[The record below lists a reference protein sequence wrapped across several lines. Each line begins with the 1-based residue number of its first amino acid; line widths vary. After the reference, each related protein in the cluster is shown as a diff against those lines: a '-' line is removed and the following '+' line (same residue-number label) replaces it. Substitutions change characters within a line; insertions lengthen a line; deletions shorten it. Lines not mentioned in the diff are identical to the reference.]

1 MSLFDDDFYS
11 TRVKRRTRRV
21 QGYGQRS
28 SYGRGLRTGPV
39 FRIALLSSLV
49 SSLLVATVFA
59 FAIDRPSRQASQP
72 VMASGLTETSQPI
85 VKAASKIRPTVVSII
100 NRPAEAA
107 AAQNGSQS
115 ADDLENASLGSG
127 VIFEKKN
134 GKAHIITNAHVVEN
148 AGSLQIVMVNGEKK
162 EAKIVGMDTITDLAV
177 LEVDDKDIGTVA
189 KIGTSADLQEGETV
203 IAVGNPLGLSD
214 SLTDGIVSNL
224 KRIIPVSLSQD
235 GTYDWEEEVIQISA
249 PINPGNS
256 GGGLFNLDG
265 EVVGINS
272 MKIADMGVEGIGF
285 AIPIDDAMPVVKQL
299 LADGKVP
306 RPYLGVYAI
315 DLASY
320 LDTQQSAG
328 QADSGDGGSGGD
340 GSGDGSGGTDLPA
353 VPGDPGGDGSSDSP
367 DSAGQDAP
375 APVVP
380 DGVKNGVLVLE
391 AVGPAKEAGLKL
403 NDIIVGLDGKPI
415 DSMMEL
421 RKYLYNSKKIGETLT
436 VTYYRDGKKQ
446 ELGVKLAEKSDDNE

>member
-11 TRVKRRTRRV
+11 TRVKRRTRRE

-49 SSLLVATVFA
+49 SSLLVATVFT

-107 AAQNGSQS
+107 AAQDGSQS

-177 LEVDDKDIGTVA
+177 LEVDDKDIDTVA

-328 QADSGDGGSGGD
+328 QADSGDGGSG
-340 GSGDGSGGTDLPA
+340 DGSGGTDLPA

-367 DSAGQDAP
+367 NSSDSAQPDAP

-380 DGVKNGVLVLE
+380 DGVTNGVLVLE

>member
-1 MSLFDDDFYS
+1 MVLVMSFFNDDFYS
-11 TRVKRRTRRV
+11 TRVKRKAR
-21 QGYGQRS
+21 RS
-28 SYGRGLRTGPV
+28 SGFGRRASFGRGFRSGSGPGYRSGSS

-49 SSLLVATVFA
+49 SSLLVAIVFT
-59 FAIDRPSRQASQP
+59 FAIDRPHETDSHP

-85 VKAASKIRPTVVSII
+85 VTAAAKIRPTVVSII
-100 NRPAEAA
+100 NRPAQAEG
-107 AAQNGSQS
+107 GSLS
-115 ADDLENASLGSG
+115 ADSMDNASLGSG

-148 AGSLQIVMVNGEKK
+148 AGSLQIVMVNGETK

-177 LEVDDKDIGTVA
+177 LEVDAKDIDTVA
-189 KIGTSADLQEGETV
+189 KVGTSGDLQEGETV

-224 KRIIPVSLSQD
+224 RRTIPVSLSQD
-235 GTYDWEEEVIQISA
+235 GTYDWEEQVIQISA

-256 GGGLFNLDG
+256 GGGLFNLNG

-285 AIPIDDAMPVVKQL
+285 AIPIDDAMPIVKQL
-299 LADGKVP
+299 LEEGKVP

-315 DLASY
+315 DLSSY
-320 LDTQQSAG
+320 LDAQNTTAQSDGEDGGSSADG
-328 QADSGDGGSGGD
+328 GSADSGSAD
-340 GSGDGSGGTDLPA
+340 GSEAEGVAPEDA
-353 VPGDPGGDGSSDSP
+353 
-367 DSAGQDAP
+367 AP

-380 DGVKNGVLVLE
+380 DGVENGVLVLE
-391 AVGPAKEAGLKL
+391 AVGPAKDAGLKL
-403 NDIIVGLDGKPI
+403 NDIIVGLDGKPVN
-415 DSMMEL
+415 SMMEL

-436 VTYYRDGKKQ
+436 ITYYRDGKKQ
-446 ELGVKLAEKSDDNE
+446 ELSLKLGEVSDDNQ